1 MKSEDAS
8 VVAITGSHGI
18 MHGYLVLL
26 PALLPLLHGD
36 LGGIATFGLL
46 VSLVNWFYGFGS
58 LPVGFMADRL
68 SKKTLITA
76 SMALLG
82 AATIVVGLSP
92 NLWVAAAG
100 FIVLGIG
107 ASLYHPC
114 GYAHMSLLSDEMRG
128 RYMGIQGMGGDLG
141 MALSYLT
148 TSLLGAQYGWRFTF
162 IIWGVAGLAIAAV
175 DHMVIQDVAC
185 DPGAPRKG
193 VVPTLRKMFDVAD
206 RGTLLLTFVI
216 VILSGM
222 LWQGVSAYIMVYI
235 TDVKLVALVI
245 AGGLSTLKYTVGA
258 FAQILGGDLSD
269 RMGRK
274 VILLAGFGVFTVSLA
289 AMTLAP
295 SNLLVLAGL
304 VVVLG
309 FAFFITQSP
318 MNALLGDVSHK
329 DTVGVTY
336 GVNFTLKYGIGFFT
350 PAIAGYLAVNYSL
363 NHVFYFFAALS
374 AVAFMVSLF
383 VRDKAKS

>member
-36 LGGIATFGLL
+36 LGGIAIFGLL

-58 LPVGFMADRL
+58 LPVGFVADRM
-68 SKKTLITA
+68 SKKILITA

-82 AATIVVGLSP
+82 AASIMVGLSP
-92 NLWVAAAG
+92 NVWVAAVG

-128 RYMGIQGMGGDLG
+128 RYMGYQGMGGDLG

-148 TSLLGAQYGWRFTF
+148 TSILGAQFGWRATF
-162 IIWGVAGLAIAAV
+162 IIWGVVGLALAAL
-175 DHMVIQDVAC
+175 DHLVIQDVAC
-185 DPGAPRKG
+185 EVDAAHKG
-193 VVPTLRKMFDVAD
+193 VVPTIRKMFAVAD
-206 RGTLLLTFVI
+206 RSTLLLTFVI

-235 TDVKLVALVI
+235 TDVKMVALVI

-258 FAQILGGDLSD
+258 VAQILGGDLSD

-274 VILLAGFGVFTVSLA
+274 IMLLSGFGVFTVSLVA
-289 AMTLAP
+289 LTLAP

-309 FAFFITQSP
+309 FSFFVTQSP

-336 GVNFTLKYGIGFFT
+336 GVNFALKYGIGFFT

-363 NHVFYFFAALS
+363 DHVFYFFAVLS
-374 AVAFMVSLF
+374 AVAFLVSLF
-383 VRDKAKS
+383 VKDKKKN

>member
-82 AATIVVGLSP
+82 AATIVVGFSP
-92 NLWVAAAG
+92 NLWVAALG

-114 GYAHMSLLSDEMRG
+114 GSAHMSLLSDEMRG

-148 TSLLGAQYGWRFTF
+148 TSLLGAPYGWR
-162 IIWGVAGLAIAAV
+162 L
-175 DHMVIQDVAC
+175 
-185 DPGAPRKG
+185 
-193 VVPTLRKMFDVAD
+193 
-206 RGTLLLTFVI
+206 
-216 VILSGM
+216 
-222 LWQGVSAYIMVYI
+222 
-235 TDVKLVALVI
+235 
-245 AGGLSTLKYTVGA
+245 
-258 FAQILGGDLSD
+258 
-269 RMGRK
+269 
-274 VILLAGFGVFTVSLA
+274 
-289 AMTLAP
+289 
-295 SNLLVLAGL
+295 
-304 VVVLG
+304 
-309 FAFFITQSP
+309 
-318 MNALLGDVSHK
+318 
-329 DTVGVTY
+329 
-336 GVNFTLKYGIGFFT
+336 
-350 PAIAGYLAVNYSL
+350 
-363 NHVFYFFAALS
+363 
-374 AVAFMVSLF
+374 
-383 VRDKAKS
+383 